1 MLVQKCKERRK
12 RDKSRTTPA
21 THRKKLFEKGGAFS
35 SLSKFFENRI
45 EYMFELLCGI
55 DLIDAENLG
64 IDKKNEKLSVH

>member
-1 MLVQKCKERRK
+1 MSMLQNARAKRQGEKKKRQFQDNSNNSQKE
-12 RDKSRTTPA
+12 
-21 THRKKLFEKGGAFS
+21 LFEKRGAFF

-64 IDKKNEKLSVH
+64 IDKE